1 MSFQLNCP
9 QWYVKWVVLKPQ
21 IGGLNL
27 KLIIQ
32 SGYKHLSSAYQ
43 EVFLLTPLKK
53 TELATWVQQAKHAPL
68 EEFQLDIETLVS
80 LL

>member
-1 MSFQLNCP
+1 MSN
-9 QWYVKWVVLKPQ
+9 VVLKPQ
-21 IGGLNL
+21 MGGLNL
-27 KLIIQ
+27 KLILQ
-32 SGYKHLSSAYQ
+32 SGYRQLSSAYQ
-43 EVFLLTPLKK
+43 EVFLLTVTK